1 MTLMLMMI
9 QLVDEGKL
17 ANGNGVCF
25 LSGSGTNVSIIKMS
39 LFPFKSLE
47 RLYFISSLFF
57 FLLIQTVFFSSSCL
71 CTLHA
76 ALIIPLSPPCDISR
90 RCVSLAGPQSRLVAT
105 GESYIVSS
113 DEDEDAPPVVSG
125 GVTSALQASSLSR

>member
-25 LSGSGTNVSIIKMS
+25 LSGSVTNVSIIKMS
-39 LFPFKSLE
+39 LFPFGLWKDFILFH
-47 RLYFISSLFF
+47 LYF
-57 FLLIQTVFFSSSCL
+57 FLLIQTIFFSSCL

-90 RCVSLAGPQSRLVAT
+90 HCVSLAGPQSRLVAT

-113 DEDEDAPPVVSG
+113 DEDEDMPPVVSG